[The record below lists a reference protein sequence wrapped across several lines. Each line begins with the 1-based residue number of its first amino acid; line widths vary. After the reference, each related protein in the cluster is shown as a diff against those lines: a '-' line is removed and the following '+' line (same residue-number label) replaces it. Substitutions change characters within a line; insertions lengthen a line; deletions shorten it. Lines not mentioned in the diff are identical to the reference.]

1 MLILNIFERGVKM
14 FKQDLFDPKSWLL
27 MNDTVSETKCE
38 LDLAKD
44 ELVSL
49 YIKGSHYILGL
60 KEITMN
66 KDTMLSVRYPSDY
79 VHSPE
84 ITDDIHFSCWLTDH
98 AFDWYS
104 SIYTLDESYLAAINK
119 ETQLLKNYS
128 KVILIRM
135 VFYFALHLGIQSKI

>member
-1 MLILNIFERGVKM
+1 MFE
-14 FKQDLFDPKSWLL
+14 QDLFDPKSWLL
-27 MNDTVSETKCE
+27 MNDTVSETKSE

-66 KDTMLSVRYPSDY
+66 KDTLLSVRYPSDY
-79 VHSPE
+79 VHSTE

-104 SIYTLDESYLAAINK
+104 SIYNLDESYLAAINK
-119 ETQLLKNYS
+119 EIQVLTTLFKGNPDPDGVLFCITFRDSIKNLVS
-128 KVILIRM
+128 KK
-135 VFYFALHLGIQSKI
+135 ALNVN

>member
-1 MLILNIFERGVKM
+1 MFE
-14 FKQDLFDPKSWLL
+14 QSLFDPKSWLL
-27 MNDTVSETKCE
+27 MNDTVSETKSE

-44 ELVSL
+44 NLVSL

-66 KDTMLSVRYPSDY
+66 KGTMLSVRYPSDY

-104 SIYTLDESYLAAINK
+104 SIYNLDESYLAAINK
-119 ETQLLKNYS
+119 EIHMLNELFNGNPDPDGVLLCITFRDSIKNLVS
-128 KVILIRM
+128 KK
-135 VFYFALHLGIQSKI
+135 ALNVN

>member
-1 MLILNIFERGVKM
+1 MFE
-14 FKQDLFDPKSWLL
+14 QDLFDPKSWLL
-27 MNDTVSETKCE
+27 MNDTVSETKSE

-66 KDTMLSVRYPSDY
+66 KSTMLSVRYPSDY
-79 VHSPE
+79 VHSPD

-104 SIYTLDESYLAAINK
+104 SIYNLDESYLDAINK
-119 ETQLLKNYS
+119 ETQVLAALFKGNPDPDGVLLCITFRDSIKNLVY
-128 KVILIRM
+128 KK
-135 VFYFALHLGIQSKI
+135 ALNVN

>member
-1 MLILNIFERGVKM
+1 MFE
-14 FKQDLFDPKSWLL
+14 QDLFDPKSWLL
-27 MNDTVSETKCE
+27 MNDTVSETKSE

-49 YIKGSHYILGL
+49 YIKGSHYIIGL

-79 VHSPE
+79 VHSTE

-104 SIYTLDESYLAAINK
+104 SIYTLDDSYLAAINK
-119 ETQLLKNYS
+119 ETELLTTLFKGNPDPDGGLLCIKFRDSIKNLVS
-128 KVILIRM
+128 KNVLN
-135 VFYFALHLGIQSKI
+135 VN